1 MPIPALK
8 AAADAAEVTI
18 FGIDEADVPALLR
31 RFPSLSAATVPAGS
45 YRGQTA
51 PVRSVAAWNFVVAH
65 KDMPDA
71 VAARLTRI
79 ALSSADPARDIHAS
93 AAGTRRRERG
103 HQRRAAVPS
112 GRAGGLS
119 RVGRGGAVRGHGRRP
134 HHISLI
140 PLKLACPSRP
150 TMMWS
155 WTAMP
160 IAFATSTI
168 SLVMRMSAW
177 LGVGSPEGWLWTR
190 MMAVEESSSARRT
203 ISRG

>member
-1 MPIPALK
+1 MAGVAPTVVNGSPADQSRQLLAGEIDALWQGAIVPIPALK

-18 FGIDEADVPALLR
+18 LGIDEADVPALLR

-93 AAGTRRRERG
+93 AAGTRRENAVTNGVLPFHPGALAVYREWG
-103 HQRRAAVPS
+103 V
-112 GRAGGLS
+112 
-119 RVGRGGAVRGHGRRP
+119 AVR
-134 HHISLI
+134 
-140 PLKLACPSRP
+140 
-150 TMMWS
+150 
-155 WTAMP
+155 
-160 IAFATSTI
+160 
-168 SLVMRMSAW
+168 
-177 LGVGSPEGWLWTR
+177 
-190 MMAVEESSSARRT
+190 
-203 ISRG
+203 